1 MTDSPSPPHLYIAL
15 ANAIEYHHLGYKDSG
30 AFDANTMVRLMDEL
44 RDAYYATPSLPS
56 PAVEIRRNDDGS
68 VDEIVAK
75 GCDVHIEQ
83 MDAPHWFMQIGQET
97 FSIWCVRAKGR
108 WSVEI
113 SHIETREP

>member
-15 ANAIEYHHLGYKDSG
+15 ANAIEYHQLGYRDSG
-30 AFDANTMVRLMDEL
+30 AFDANTMIRLMEEL
-44 RDAYYATPSLPS
+44 RDAYYATPPLPS

-83 MDAPHWFMQIGQET
+83 LRKTAWFMQIGREV
-97 FSIWCVRAKGR
+97 FSISIGR
-108 WSVEI
+108 GASLNI
-113 SHIETREP
+113 ARTETRAP